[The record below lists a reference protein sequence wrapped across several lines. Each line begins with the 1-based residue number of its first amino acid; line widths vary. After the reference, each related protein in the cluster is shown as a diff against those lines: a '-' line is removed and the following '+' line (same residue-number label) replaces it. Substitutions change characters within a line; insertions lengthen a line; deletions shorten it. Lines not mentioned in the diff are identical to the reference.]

1 MTQKLA
7 CIVEGHS
14 ERIGLKYLVNKTL
27 QVLQPEANPWVCRT
41 PVQLHRDDFS
51 KSTAQGM
58 VYGSS
63 DLERNITIQH
73 YAVRELNG
81 GVLCLC
87 DADKEDP
94 TELETQL
101 RNRFILHQATLK
113 LEFVV
118 VGRELEA
125 WFLACASALAQH
137 QQLPAGTQD
146 VPEHQAPTDCKGWL
160 DARRPGGY
168 RNTIHIEKLITAMNP
183 QISLENSPSYRRFY
197 EAIMRLIL

>member
-81 GVLCLC
+81 GV
-87 DADKEDP
+87 
-94 TELETQL
+94 
-101 RNRFILHQATLK
+101 
-113 LEFVV
+113 
-118 VGRELEA
+118 
-125 WFLACASALAQH
+125 
-137 QQLPAGTQD
+137 
-146 VPEHQAPTDCKGWL
+146 
-160 DARRPGGY
+160 
-168 RNTIHIEKLITAMNP
+168 
-183 QISLENSPSYRRFY
+183 
-197 EAIMRLIL
+197 

>member
-7 CIVEGHS
+7 CIVEGDS

-27 QVLQPEANPWVCRT
+27 QVLQPEVNPWTCRT
-41 PVQLHRDDFS
+41 PIQLHRDDFS

-87 DADKEDP
+87 DADKENP
-94 TELETQL
+94 IELEAQL
-101 RNRFILHQATLK
+101 RNQFSQHQAMPK

-125 WFLACASALAQH
+125 WFLACALALAEH
-137 QQLPAGTQD
+137 RQLPAGTQD
-146 VPEHQAPTDCKGWL
+146 VPEHQAPKDCKGWL
-160 DARRPGGY
+160 HARRSGGY
-168 RNTIHIEKLITAMNP
+168 RNTIHMSNLVTAMNP
-183 QISLENSPSYRRFY
+183 EVSLENSPSYRRFY
-197 EAIMRLIL
+197 EAILRLIL